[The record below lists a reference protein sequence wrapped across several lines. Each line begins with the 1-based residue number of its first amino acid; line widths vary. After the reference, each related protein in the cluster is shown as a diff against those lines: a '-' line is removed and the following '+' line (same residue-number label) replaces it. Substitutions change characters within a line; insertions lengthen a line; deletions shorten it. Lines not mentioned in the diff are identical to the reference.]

1 MKFLPFI
8 LRHLSRNWVRTL
20 TTAGAIAVCIF
31 LFCTLQTF
39 VASLTGFL
47 KQGSARLVTRHNVS
61 LEFRMPNAYESE
73 IAAVAGVKR
82 VAAANWFGGLRDL
95 SKPNDVFTNFA
106 IEADS
111 FLAIY
116 PEFILSDF
124 EKQAFLQDQR
134 ACIVGRGL
142 AEKFNWR
149 VGDAVELTSTVSD
162 YRTAAP
168 LDFVIRAIYE
178 TDQARYPGTN
188 DALLMFH
195 YKYFD
200 EATGRRTGVATFR
213 VEISD
218 PKQAGRI
225 SQAIDTIFEN
235 SDAQTHTE
243 TEAQYRASLGILGGN
258 LVLLLNGIALMV
270 MFTIL
275 LVTANTMSMAIRERR
290 TEIAVLKTLGFQSR
304 LVMSLVLSEGGVLGA
319 FGAMVGLVLG
329 RFLIDALPKLPVI
342 GDLIRSFPRMSV
354 PPAIAT
360 TGLAIGV
367 LLGLT
372 AGLIPAVLAY
382 RARIS
387 ELLRPA

>member
-8 LRHLSRNWVRTL
+8 LRHLSRNWVRTI
-20 TTAGAIAVCIF
+20 TTAAAIAVCIF

-61 LEFRMPNAYESE
+61 LAFRMPNAYESK

-116 PEFILSDF
+116 PEFILTDTD
-124 EKQAFLQDQR
+124 KQSFLQDQR
-134 ACIVGRGL
+134 GCIVGRGL
-142 AEKFNWR
+142 AERFNWR
-149 VGDAVELTSTVSD
+149 VGDTVELTSTVSD
-162 YRTAAP
+162 YRTPGP

-200 EATGRRTGVATFR
+200 EATGRRTGVATYR

-218 PKQAGRI
+218 PREAGRI
-225 SQAIDTIFEN
+225 SHAIDTIFEN

-275 LVTANTMSMAIRERR
+275 LVTANTMSMAVRERR

-304 LVMSLVLSEGGVLGA
+304 LVMCLVLSEGGVLGA

-329 RFLIDALPKLPVI
+329 RFIVDALPKLPVI

-360 TGLAIGV
+360 TGIAIGV

-382 RARIS
+382 RARIG